1 MDCPEIKMECKES
14 SLENIKNIQLKEYIK
29 LGNNNQL
36 FYIKIFIKD
45 NLIGFQVEIK
55 DDISETK
62 YINHSTLEDFYKL
75 NGLFKRYSSTKEIFK
90 ALFNELEDNEIKITI
105 ENNNKLKLCFI
116 FEFRKK
122 DEEIS
127 LLLNPELDVK
137 KVIYNL
143 CEKIKEINVLN
154 KELNNQKLVNEKLKE
169 ELSAFKK
176 KVENKNNYLL
186 NNEINQLDN
195 RYKLLPFNLNLNEYQ
210 DIIFIAIIII
220 IFAFF
225 ISMISLNVKIQNQ
238 FVSINDTKRSINEK
252 INQRF
257 NDYFNEKFKDYINE
271 NEFPKKIETL
281 KTDDLKVSDGE
292 KDKYFIKIKKNGIQ
306 YGPYRMYKPGKYLVI
321 YKGLNLHKGNFDAYD
336 NKMSNP
342 LIPINKIKK
351 EEMKVI
357 YIVDIPPSLASGIEF
372 RLRNNDNDD
381 IFVTKI
387 NVYEIVEKNKIK

>member
-45 NLIGFQVEIK
+45 KLIGFQVEIK

-90 ALFNELEDNEIKITI
+90 ALFNELEDNEIIK

-122 DEEIS
+122 DEEIA

-143 CEKIKEINVLN
+143 WEKIKEINALN

-176 KVENKNNYLL
+176 KVENKNNYLI

-195 RYKLLPFNLNLNEYQ
+195 KYKLLPFNLNLNEYQ

-225 ISMISLNVKIQNQ
+225 ISMISLNLKIQNQ
-238 FVSINDTKRSINEK
+238 FVSINDTKRSINET
-252 INQRF
+252 INQRLNDYFKENF
-257 NDYFNEKFKDYINE
+257 NDYINK
-271 NEFPKKIETL
+271 NEFPIKIETL
-281 KTDDLKVSDGE
+281 KPDDLKVYNGE
-292 KDKYFIKIKKNGIQ
+292 NDKYFIRIKKNGIQ
-306 YGPYRMYKPGKYLVI
+306 YGPYRMYKSGKYLVI
-321 YKGLNLHKGNFDAYD
+321 YNGFNLLKGIFDAYD
-336 NKMSNP
+336 DTMSNP
-342 LIPINKIKK
+342 LIPINKLKK
-351 EEMKVI
+351 EEMKAI
-357 YIVDIPPSLASGIEF
+357 YIVDIPPSLVSGIEF
-372 RLRNNDNDD
+372 RLTNNDNDD

-387 NVYEIVEKNKIK
+387 SVYEIVEKIK